1 MLQCTLLAKYILF
14 ASLRGMV
21 LKPRPFFPPQINT
34 TRSRSRLPI
43 QHQMTSTGDSNSKTS
58 PSGTKRPAT
67 PKLRD
72 ALGFRMKRQAIDR
85 TTLTAYDQ
93 LGGANSVDQTLQEG
107 KTIHEEETEGAGYV
121 LDGRLRR
128 VLPYFFT
135 YLTYCKLR
143 WRDRKLIDIFCDEF
157 RDRDADFYK
166 KAITEGLVTLN
177 KKPANIES
185 VVRNGDLISHRC
197 HRHEPAVSSR
207 EIKIVYEDDDII
219 AIDKPLGVPVHPV
232 GRYRYNTITKIFQHE
247 FGRVVHPCNRL
258 DRLTSGLMFLG
269 KTPKGADKF
278 VQQIK
283 DRTVRKEYIAR
294 VIGKFS
300 AQEVTVDAPLR
311 TVSPKHTLNM
321 VDFDDGKEAKTRF
334 KRISYD
340 PASNTSI
347 VKCYPLTG
355 RTHQIRVHLQHI
367 GHAIANDPIYSN
379 ANVWGEE
386 LGKGVVKD
394 KEKVIEHLDRV
405 GKDVPAS
412 TWFHPQGDGEVLS
425 GKTCEICDVELYTDP
440 GPNDL
445 DLWLHAYLYESADG
459 SWSYKTEYPEWALAQ
474 HRTFMEQALVEA
486 EKCGETQ
493 TQFNVGAVLVLD
505 GEVLAT
511 GHSRELPGNTHAEQC
526 ALEKYFEKTGTT
538 NVPEG
543 TVIYTTME
551 PCSFRLSGNEPCV
564 QRILKTTI
572 KTCFVGVIEPDTF
585 VKDNSSSKQ
594 LTSHGV
600 DYVHIG
606 GYEEK
611 CLEIATRGHE
621 KGLQKPDI
629 KS

>member
-1 MLQCTLLAKYILF
+1 
-14 ASLRGMV
+14 MV
-21 LKPRPFFPPQINT
+21 LKPKPVFQLRTMT
-34 TRSRSRLPI
+34 TRSRSSSPKPENSAPSVQEKTELPPP
-43 QHQMTSTGDSNSKTS
+43 GSKRA
-58 PSGTKRPAT
+58 GT

-93 LGGANSVDQTLQEG
+93 LGGENSTDTTLEKG

-157 RDRDADFYK
+157 RDRDQDFYK
-166 KAITEGLVTLN
+166 AAISEGLVTLN
-177 KKPANIES
+177 RKPANIDS
-185 VVRNGDLISHRC
+185 IVRNGDLISHRC

-207 EIKIVYEDDDII
+207 PIKIVHEDDDVI
-219 AIDKPLGVPVHPV
+219 AIDKPLGIPVHPV

-294 VIGKFS
+294 VIGKFPCEEITV
-300 AQEVTVDAPLR
+300 EVPIK

-321 VDFDDGKEAKTRF
+321 VDPKNGKEAKTKF

-379 ANVWGEE
+379 AYVWGKD
-386 LGKGVVKD
+386 LGKGIVED
-394 KEKVIEHLDRV
+394 TQDIITRLDRM
-405 GKDVPAS
+405 GKDVAAS
-412 TWFHPQGDGEVLS
+412 TWIHPQGDGEILS
-425 GKTCEICDVELYTDP
+425 GSKCEICDVELYTDP

-445 DLWLHAYLYESADG
+445 DLWLHAYLYESADN
-459 SWSYKTEYPEWALAQ
+459 SWSYKTEYPEWALAS
-474 HRTFMEQALVEA
+474 HRPFMELALSEA

-493 TQFNVGAVLVLD
+493 TQFNVGAVLVHE

-526 ALEKYFEKTGTT
+526 ALEKYFKASNSTE
-538 NVPEG
+538 VPEG

-564 QRILKTTI
+564 QRILKTCI

-585 VKDNSSSKQ
+585 VKDNSSLRQ
-594 LTSHGV
+594 LSDNGV

-621 KGLQKPDI
+621 KGLKRPKDV
-629 KS
+629 